1 MSRLLEQA
9 QSKRSIH
16 PHLDREFYMLAK
28 HKDQQKIEISLT
40 QCRDLVM
47 MRSGLIN
54 AYNNI

>member
-1 MSRLLEQA
+1 
-9 QSKRSIH
+9 
-16 PHLDREFYMLAK
+16 MLAK

-54 AYNNI
+54 AYNNIK